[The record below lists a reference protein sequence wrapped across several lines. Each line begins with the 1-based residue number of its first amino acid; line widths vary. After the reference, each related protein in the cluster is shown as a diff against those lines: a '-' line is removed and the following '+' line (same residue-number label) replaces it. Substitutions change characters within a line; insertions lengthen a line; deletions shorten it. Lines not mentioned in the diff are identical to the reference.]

1 MASQEIIIVAGPN
14 GAGKT
19 TFAMKY
25 LPVHPD
31 GMDYI
36 NADLIAVGLAPMD
49 PLSANIRAGRL
60 LLAELDRLTAEK
72 QSFAFETTL
81 SGRAYLRRI
90 IRWRELGYRVTLL
103 FLSLP
108 SADEAV
114 ERVRHRVAKGGH
126 HVPEDDVRRR
136 FAAGLSN
143 FHNVYAEAVAEWVL
157 FDNRSRTPV
166 ILDQKGTDG
175 HQW

>member
-31 GMDYI
+31 GMDYV
-36 NADLIAVGLAPMD
+36 NADLIAAGLAPMD

-90 IRWRELGYRVTLL
+90 IRWRELGYWVKLY

-108 SADEAV
+108 TADDAV

-126 HVPEDDVRRR
+126 HVPEADVRRR

-143 FHNVYAEAVAEWVL
+143 FHNVYAESVDDWVL
-157 FDNRSRTPV
+157 FDNRDNVPV
-166 ILDQKGTDG
+166 VLGRKEHDE
-175 HQW
+175 H